1 MRIGSKKSLN
11 RKRPLMSVAVSNPTK
26 TLKLST
32 STAGGAGP
40 PANEAPMGLTS
51 ALDGGTGAKGKDV
64 SLEGLAPVGQSTA
77 EEEEEHNISSYYVT
91 PREAAIRWL

>member
-1 MRIGSKKSLN
+1 
-11 RKRPLMSVAVSNPTK
+11 
-26 TLKLST
+26 
-32 STAGGAGP
+32 
-40 PANEAPMGLTS
+40 MGLTS